1 MSPDAAAGKA
11 TILVV
16 DDTPANLA
24 LLAEVLRGEY
34 RVKLAPNGER
44 ALALVAADPPDLIL
58 LDVMM
63 PGLDGYEVCARLKAN
78 PATRDVP
85 VIFVTAM
92 SEVENEEQ
100 GFALG
105 AVDYIAKP
113 VSPPIVRARV
123 RTCLQLRQ
131 QASEL
136 RQLVDR
142 LEEQA
147 EESEKEKV
155 KRPRAAASQEDID
168 PEEQAE
174 ELRQWNLTLE
184 SRVNA
189 EVKETERLTRLKRF
203 FSPSVADL
211 ILEGR
216 TEDIQTVR
224 RREIVV
230 AFLDIR
236 GYTAFTETA
245 DPEDVMAI
253 LQAFHTEM
261 GRLIMGYG
269 ATLERF
275 GGDSIM
281 VFFND
286 PLPMPDAA
294 LTACRMALEMQQSL
308 VTLTRNWRRLGFDL
322 SVAIGIAQ
330 GYATVGL
337 IGFEGR
343 RDYAAIGTVTNLAA
357 RLCSEGQGGQILLSQ
372 RVQAQVEGTLPT
384 RGIGEL
390 TLKGF
395 HRQVPVFELVQQH
408 HQQLASAAP

>member
-1 MSPDAAAGKA
+1 MSQDAATDKA

-24 LLAEVLRGEY
+24 LLAEVLRGEL

-58 LDVMM
+58 LDIMM

-78 PATRDVP
+78 PATRDIP

-92 SEVENEEQ
+92 SDVENEER

-113 VSPPIVRARV
+113 ISPPIVRARV

-131 QASEL
+131 QAREL
-136 RQLVDR
+136 HLLVKQL
-142 LEEQA
+142 
-147 EESEKEKV
+147 
-155 KRPRAAASQEDID
+155 
-168 PEEQAE
+168 EEQAE

-184 SRVNA
+184 ARIDA
-189 EVKETERLTRLKRF
+189 GVKETERLTRLKRF

-211 ILEGR
+211 ILEGK
-216 TEDIQTVR
+216 TEDIQKTR

-230 AFLDIR
+230 VFLDIR

-245 DPEDVMAI
+245 DPEDVMTI
-253 LQAFHTEM
+253 LGAFHAEM

-286 PLPMPDAA
+286 PLQTPDAA
-294 LTACRMALEMQQSL
+294 LQACRMALEMQQSL
-308 VTLTRNWRRLGFDL
+308 ALLTRTWRRQGFDL

-343 RDYAAIGTVTNLAA
+343 RDYGAIGTVTNLAA

-372 RVQAQVEGTLPT
+372 RVRAQVEDLLPT
-384 RGIGEL
+384 LGIGEL

-395 HRQVPVFELVQQH
+395 YRPVPAFELVQ
-408 HQQLASAAP
+408 SAA

>member
-1 MSPDAAAGKA
+1 MSQAAAADKA

-16 DDTPANLA
+16 DDTQANLA

-34 RVKLAPNGER
+34 RVKLAPSGER
-44 ALALVAADPPDLIL
+44 ALALIAAEAPDLIL

-63 PGLDGYEVCARLKAN
+63 PGLSGYEVCARLKAD
-78 PATRDVP
+78 PATQDIP

-92 SEVENEEQ
+92 AEVENEEQ

-123 RTCLQLRQ
+123 KTCLQLRRQ
-131 QASEL
+131 SREL
-136 RQLVDR
+136 QQLVDR
-142 LEEQA
+142 LE
-147 EESEKEKV
+147 V
-155 KRPRAAASQEDID
+155 
-168 PEEQAE
+168 QAE

-184 SRVNA
+184 ARVN
-189 EVKETERLTRLKRF
+189 VGVQETERLTRLKRF

-211 ILEGR
+211 ILEGK
-216 TEDIQTVR
+216 TEDIQTMR

-230 AFLDIR
+230 VFLDIR

-245 DPEDVMAI
+245 DPEDVMSI
-253 LQAFHTEM
+253 LRTFHTEM
-261 GRLIMGYG
+261 GRLIMDYG

-294 LTACRMALEMQQSL
+294 LQACRMALDMQRSL
-308 VTLTRNWRRLGFDL
+308 LTLTQQWRRLGFDL

-357 RLCSEGQGGQILLSQ
+357 RLCSEGHGGQILLSQ
-372 RVQAQVEGTLPT
+372 RVRTQVEDQLQTH
-384 RGIGEL
+384 EL
-390 TLKGF
+390 GAVSLKGF
-395 HRQVPVFELVQQH
+395 HRLVPVFELVQP
-408 HQQLASAAP
+408 AG